1 MSTLEQIRKQLNK
14 ELLHLRA
21 TNNSSALVITN
32 IVADIGDIITAQN
45 TIHKSNYT
53 KCSRALID
61 LNNDGYKWSEKGITK
76 VFRKHFV

>member
-45 TIHKSNYT
+45 TIHKSNYA
-53 KCSRALID
+53 KCPDCGGYGKRGSTALNPCPTCNGTGQIA
-61 LNNDGYKWSEKGITK
+61 
-76 VFRKHFV
+76 